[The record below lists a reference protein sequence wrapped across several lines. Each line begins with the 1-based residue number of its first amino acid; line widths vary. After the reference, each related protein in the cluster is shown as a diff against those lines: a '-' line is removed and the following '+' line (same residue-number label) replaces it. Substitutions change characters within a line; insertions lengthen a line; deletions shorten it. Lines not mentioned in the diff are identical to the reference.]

1 MADPAWGAMS
11 LSDEEMARALCA
23 FQHKEPLPT
32 QRRRPLQLR
41 PRQPE
46 MPQLAAGARAASGL
60 SAFGYPSNGAT
71 YHTAPM
77 SARQDEAASLLMGM
91 HSPSTSSDDWQQQQK
106 RAIQEQI
113 EQQQRELQAQMQAQQ
128 QRDMQA
134 QLQQIQ
140 AQIQRQEQLH
150 RQQEQVQQ
158 HVQRHVER
166 IQQSPYASGIDQTR
180 WGGHMSLSDGG
191 SQRTAVQRPTQF
203 YDGGFQRSQ
212 LLPVRP
218 TTTTTTTS
226 AYAVDYA
233 EDSQAG
239 VSMSRNEGRFAAQQ
253 GPPPA
258 QSHFRARNPEH
269 FAASAL
275 HPWEMS
281 EPLSFSGIQVDRTKM
296 QTMQQFM
303 PQQHQQPQP
312 YHSAEVHQR
321 SDHEASMLMRAS
333 RVVPDVTFLNGVMR
347 HFPTS
352 GGSNVGALTTTA
364 TSNAVSG
371 MSRDHKLMFTPAP
384 AQLHPRAQ
392 YPVEVRAQMDA
403 QSRMPLPPTGT
414 TIVPGVSLA
423 SQPTRL
429 ISMRDLLNVEEM
441 ASKVAS
447 SRGRPRGSKQQLA
460 PPKRKPQKKPP
471 GKRQRMP
478 QQRNEQRPQQP
489 LISRP
494 NGLLSN
500 QSSSLGP
507 TGASTLITKP
517 CTPMYLAFMESRAA
531 RALQQTSGIT
541 STNPSVPV
549 VPTTQPQLSAPS
561 SVKSPTQ
568 AIKQVV
574 GVATDGSAPAKRKRA
589 SYKRKR
595 VDTPPGVR
603 DLPVITQ
610 PEQQQPLFINGPE
623 QTATKPEA
631 SVRTQEPDF
640 SLVSTVERALTN
652 KQHTVA
658 DDHPPR
664 SAGISNNPVDCAF
677 EQQQL
682 QQQPGRP
689 SVFNSVQSQNKLEG
703 GSSTQRIHRPNLP
716 QAVSNQLA
724 KHGGGQQGADNER
737 SLSAPWGI
745 PTVSGSNPAFAA
757 TSPSVA
763 QALPGSN
770 LPRVENRTVVI
781 FCKRDFMRYQ
791 AAKIWRKYQDQ
802 LKKQEDWREVRV
814 AGKRTRYLNSRYADE
829 LRRQHNKTYKRT
841 ARPRKKTAQGVQV
854 ACSHEAT
861 SLAAHADPV
870 ELRKALAKLVNND
883 AGKSS
888 PPGTPELT
896 ADADSGSLASA
907 TEIVSNGKH
916 DNSSLVVM
924 RQNAPVKQQEQ
935 NCLHISSDG
944 RETKSAASNSHNTVV
959 VPTDLQARADV
970 TNPTSDGNFKTA
982 AAPKA
987 NVVANATSNANIE
1000 LTTEASEGNLPVH
1013 NAVSDRHLAASHE
1026 SPSGNIS
1033 TSFIGESSS
1042 GSIAVSDAVPDN
1054 IVIVRAA
1061 NEARIDSIDSAIT
1074 RANDNMNSTSPE
1086 SNIKLG
1092 IAVVA
1097 TGSNGET
1104 VVTACVA
1111 ESNTDEP
1118 VIPSQATKEQAIND
1132 PDDVFGDNPSQP
1144 SAENAEP
1151 HPLLGEMSAKS
1162 KDHCTNLAAPMME

>member
-32 QRRRPLQLR
+32 QRRRPLQPR

-333 RVVPDVTFLNGVMR
+333 RVAPDVTFLNGVMR

-471 GKRQRMP
+471 GKP
-478 QQRNEQRPQQP
+478 
-489 LISRP
+489 
-494 NGLLSN
+494 
-500 QSSSLGP
+500 
-507 TGASTLITKP
+507 
-517 CTPMYLAFMESRAA
+517 
-531 RALQQTSGIT
+531 
-541 STNPSVPV
+541 
-549 VPTTQPQLSAPS
+549 
-561 SVKSPTQ
+561 
-568 AIKQVV
+568 
-574 GVATDGSAPAKRKRA
+574 
-589 SYKRKR
+589 
-595 VDTPPGVR
+595 
-603 DLPVITQ
+603 
-610 PEQQQPLFINGPE
+610 
-623 QTATKPEA
+623 
-631 SVRTQEPDF
+631 
-640 SLVSTVERALTN
+640 
-652 KQHTVA
+652 
-658 DDHPPR
+658 
-664 SAGISNNPVDCAF
+664 
-677 EQQQL
+677 
-682 QQQPGRP
+682 
-689 SVFNSVQSQNKLEG
+689 
-703 GSSTQRIHRPNLP
+703 
-716 QAVSNQLA
+716 
-724 KHGGGQQGADNER
+724 
-737 SLSAPWGI
+737 
-745 PTVSGSNPAFAA
+745 
-757 TSPSVA
+757 
-763 QALPGSN
+763 
-770 LPRVENRTVVI
+770 
-781 FCKRDFMRYQ
+781 
-791 AAKIWRKYQDQ
+791 KIWRKYQDQ

-814 AGKRTRYLNSRYADE
+814 AGKRTRYLNSRYADG
-829 LRRQHNKTYKRT
+829 LRRQHNKTYKRA

-1086 SNIKLG
+1086 SNIKFG

-1162 KDHCTNLAAPMME
+1162 KDHCTNLATPMME